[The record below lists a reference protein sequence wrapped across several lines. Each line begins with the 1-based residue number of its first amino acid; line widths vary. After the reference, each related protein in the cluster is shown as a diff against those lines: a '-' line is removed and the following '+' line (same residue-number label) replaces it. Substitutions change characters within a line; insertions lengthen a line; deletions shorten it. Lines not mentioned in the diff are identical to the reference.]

1 MADSYYYSIWT
12 TLSKAEK
19 FILYDLAIDGFVNV
33 KNEKAIRA
41 LMQKGLI
48 VYKDNLKVM
57 NESFNNFVLT
67 VVNRDMDRAMRREIE
82 KHGTWNIL
90 QIALLMVIMGASLF
104 VLHEQNHLMDSF
116 DFIVT
121 AVIAFGTFLLRFSSM
136 WGALGGSSNS
146 VK

>member
-1 MADSYYYSIWT
+1 MAARILSPAKPDTDSDG
-12 TLSKAEK
+12 LS
-19 FILYDLAIDGFVNV
+19 
-33 KNEKAIRA
+33 
-41 LMQKGLI
+41 
-48 VYKDNLKVM
+48 
-57 NESFNNFVLT
+57 
-67 VVNRDMDRAMRREIE
+67 DRSEIE
-82 KHGTWNIL
+82 EHGTWNIL

-116 DFIVT
+116 DFIVM